1 MAVLELDEAR
11 KGCTGS
17 GLDRTMAMTIH
28 VYKDL
33 HLKLKS
39 SVSIS

>member
-1 MAVLELDEAR
+1 MAVLEFDEAR
-11 KGCTGS
+11 KDCTGS
-17 GLDRTMAMTIH
+17 GLDRTMAMIVH

-39 SVSIS
+39 SVLIS